1 MSKTKESLQH
11 GDELRCSE
19 PQKEALA
26 KYGIYTQTQLM
37 EEFHK
42 PFYIGI
48 FTTPVSRN
56 LTAIAEQ
63 KRREQLKDDQS
74 A

>member
-1 MSKTKESLQH
+1 MSKAKESLQL

-19 PQKEALA
+19 AKKEALA
-26 KYGIYTQTQLM
+26 EYGIYTQTQLM
-37 EEFHK
+37 EEFNK
-42 PFYIGI
+42 PFYTRL

-56 LTAIAEQ
+56 LTAMKEQ
-63 KRREQLKDDQS
+63 TEKEGKS